1 MILAG
6 RLRPNSYVDSVAL
19 MRAAESLRRLRG
31 VDEVALVMGTEANR
45 AALAEAGLWPP
56 NLPDPTAD
64 DLVMVVRAD
73 GSETAEIAL
82 SRVEELLQ
90 PRERMGAVADELRPR
105 SILSAAGRQPGATV
119 AVISVPGPYA
129 AGEAHQALSAGLHV
143 FLFSDDVPLH
153 DEVALKR
160 RARARGLFVMGP
172 ECGTSIVSGIGLGF
186 ANRVRR
192 GPVGV
197 VGASGTGLQE
207 VTCLIHRLGS
217 GVSHAIGTGGR
228 DLREEVGGVTTL
240 QALEWLG
247 RDPDTRAVVLVSK
260 PPSYQVADM
269 VLAAAAA
276 SGKPVVACLLGWQG
290 ARPAGVRLAATL
302 EEAAVAAVE
311 LTTGMV
317 AKFEAPAAPRAARA
331 TEGLVYGLF
340 AGGTLCEEAR
350 AIVGPAGQ
358 RFVDFGDAAYT
369 RGRPHPII
377 DPRPRNAAVVAAGDD
392 PATGVLLLD
401 VILGFCAHPDPAGAV
416 GEVLDEARAQAA
428 RRGRTLDVVAH
439 VVGTDEDPQGL
450 AAQEQSLCTR
460 GVVVCPTNRLAAR
473 VARELAGSAAE
484 GR

>member
-19 MRAAESLRRLRG
+19 MRAAERLRRLRG

-56 NLPDPTAD
+56 NLPEPTAH
-64 DLVMVVRAD
+64 DLVIVIRAD

-82 SRVEELLQ
+82 SRVEELLE
-90 PRERMGAVADELRPR
+90 PRERMAAVDDELRPR
-105 SILSAAGRQPGATV
+105 SVLTAARRQPGANL

-129 AGEAHQALSAGLHV
+129 AVEAHQALSAGLHV
-143 FLFSDDVPLH
+143 FLFSDDVPLQ
-153 DEVALKR
+153 DEAALKR
-160 RARARGLFVMGP
+160 RARARGLLVMGP
-172 ECGTSIVSGIGLGF
+172 ECGTSIVNGIGLGF

-192 GPVGV
+192 GPVGL

-217 GVSHAIGTGGR
+217 GVSQAIGTGGR
-228 DLREEVGGVTTL
+228 DLCEEVGALTTL
-240 QALEWLG
+240 QALEWLEH
-247 RDPDTRAVVLVSK
+247 DPDTRAIVLVSK
-260 PPSYQVADM
+260 PASHQVADM

-290 ARPAGVRLAATL
+290 PTPAGVWLAATL
-302 EEAAVAAVE
+302 EEAALAAVD
-311 LTTGMV
+311 LTTGTV
-317 AKFEAPAAPRAARA
+317 AKLESPAAPRAARA
-331 TEGLVYGLF
+331 TEGLVCGLF

-350 AIVGPAGQ
+350 TIVGPAGQ

-369 RGRPHPII
+369 RGWPHPII
-377 DPRPRNAAVVAAGDD
+377 DPRLRNAAIAAAGDD

-401 VILGFCAHPDPAGAV
+401 VILGLCAHPDPAGAV

-428 RRGRTLDVVAH
+428 RRGRALDVVAH

-450 AAQEQSLCTR
+450 AAQEQSLCAR

-484 GR
+484 RR